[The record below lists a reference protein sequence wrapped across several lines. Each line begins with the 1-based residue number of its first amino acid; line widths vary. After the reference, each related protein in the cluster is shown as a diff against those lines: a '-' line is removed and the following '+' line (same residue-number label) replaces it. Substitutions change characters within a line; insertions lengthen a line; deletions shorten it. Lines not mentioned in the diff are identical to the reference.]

1 MMAILILQFSY
12 GSNNFINFVYFFFS
26 ITLQH
31 LIALIHIY
39 RIAANELTIQSGLF
53 QSAEPGR
60 TTKLCPPLSSITN
73 FFSFLNICTTN
84 LIALIHIYRIV
95 ANGLKQLSKIIAISW
110 AGKHYKAIFHV
121 FFHQDHFFNFL
132 NMYITNLIVLTHI
145 YTTGYTNG
153 LTIQSGL
160 LQSAEPGRT
169 TKLYLSFS
177 SSMIISSTLWTCA
190 LRFQFHHDKFSQFM
204 QMD

>member
-1 MMAILILQFSY
+1 MEVIISSILY
-12 GSNNFINFVYFFFS
+12 TFFFS

-84 LIALIHIYRIV
+84 LIALIHIYRIA

-145 YTTGYTNG
+145 YTTGYKWINYPIW
-153 LTIQSGL
+153 TIAISWAGKDYKVISLVFFQYDHFFDSL
-160 LQSAEPGRT
+160 NMCST
-169 TKLYLSFS
+169 IS
-177 SSMIISSTLWTCA
+177 ISSW
-190 LRFQFHHDKFSQFM
+190 
-204 QMD
+204 